1 VTTSR
6 VLWMKDDPL
15 GMEHAQVDIGADGM
29 VATST
34 ALGTTPLP
42 YRLDLELRVGA
53 DWVTRRLALTARGDG
68 WTRSLV
74 LERETA
80 WTGVV
85 NDDGT
90 VPPAVVASAPTDAV
104 APATIPPDVL
114 DVDIQY
120 SPLTNLMPI
129 RRLGLDR
136 PGATGAFVMAWVSVP
151 SLAVTLDPQRYTVLG
166 IDDGDRCARFENG
179 DGFFTAVIRCDAD
192 GLVVDY
198 PGIARRLT
206 PSGDW
211 RQG

>member
-1 VTTSR
+1 MPTR

-15 GMEHAQVDIGADGM
+15 GMEHAEVDIGADGT

-34 ALGTTPLP
+34 AFGTTPLP
-42 YRLDLELRVGA
+42 YRLELELRVGA

-74 LERETA
+74 LERG
-80 WTGVV
+80 TGWNGAVT
-85 NDDGT
+85 DDGT
-90 VPPAVVASAPTDAV
+90 VPSPVIASAPADAV
-104 APATIPPDVL
+104 EPAAIPPDVL
-114 DVDIQY
+114 DVDVQY

-136 PGATGAFVMAWVSVP
+136 PGATGGFRMAWVSVP
-151 SLAVTLDPQRYTVLG
+151 SLAITLDRQRYTLLG
-166 IDDGDRCARFENG
+166 IDDGDHCARFEDG

-198 PGIARRLT
+198 PGIARRLS

-211 RQG
+211 RRG